1 MRRTLAA
8 CALLLS
14 GALLSGCSDS
24 TFVNDQ
30 LDCDRVRSFSIGNDA
45 SGDLS
50 PSDCRL
56 DDGSAVDYYRFSTN
70 GNRVAH
76 VVITSNTIN
85 PYVVIM
91 DRYGNVVEDEDNGGT
106 GFSELLSDLPSGT
119 YYIAVTSY
127 DVGEYGSYLL
137 ETEWQ

>member
-1 MRRTLAA
+1 MRRALAA

-14 GALLSGCSDS
+14 GALLAGCNDS

-30 LDCDRVRSFSIGNDA
+30 LGCDRVRSFSIGNDA

-56 DDGSAVDYYRFSTN
+56 DDGSAVDYYRFTTS
-70 GNRVAH
+70 GNRAIH
-76 VVITSNTIN
+76 ILLTSSTIN
-85 PYVVIM
+85 PYVVVM
-91 DRYGNVVEDEDNGGT
+91 DRYGNVVVDEDNGGT
-106 GFSELLSDLPSGT
+106 GFSEVLADLPSGT
-119 YYIAVTSY
+119 YYIAATSY
-127 DVGEYGSYLL
+127 DVGDYGDYLL